1 MEINI
6 EPWQVALGLIIVII
20 GLLIFLKLVKIIK
33 SFFRGKQLHG
43 IDKKEIKKKWQE
55 IEELL
60 NKSSEMS
67 YKLAVMEADKLLDH
81 ILKSMFFPGS
91 TLGERLKVA
100 CYKYEKLRAVW
111 WAHKVRNQLVHET
124 NYHLD
129 YGEAKRAINIFKED
143 LRSWEYYK
151 RLKVNINKFS
161 IINFQF

>member
-1 MEINI
+1 LEVCILNIEDFFMEINI
-6 EPWQVALGLIIVII
+6 EPWQVVLGLMAIIIV
-20 GLLIFLKLVKIIK
+20 LLIFFKFVKIIK
-33 SFFRGKQLHG
+33 SIFRGKKLYG
-43 IDKKEIKKKWQE
+43 IDKKEIKKRWQE

-81 ILKSMFFPGS
+81 ILKSMFFSGS

-124 NYHLD
+124 NYHLN
-129 YGEAKRAINIFKED
+129 YSEAKKAINIFKKGFEE
-143 LRSWEYYK
+143 LG
-151 RLKVNINKFS
+151 VM
-161 IINFQF
+161 